1 MGRAALSLLFVAV
14 LTAPAGA
21 EEPPPPEPP
30 APDVQPDSYETERT
44 NKVLHE
50 LALTPDPAPEGK
62 RIAKIRIVSHDVFA
76 DDEFWPTFLNVFHW
90 KTKED
95 VIARE
100 LLFEAGQPWSQARI
114 DESTRKLRDQIIFAL
129 VRIVPV
135 RPVETDGIAA
145 DPNSVD
151 ALVFTRD
158 LWSLRLESSFSFTG
172 GLIDELVLTLIERNL
187 LGRNVQAALSF
198 ELQPK
203 TVSLGDRFVDR
214 RLFGSRWQLSQSF
227 DLVFSRDS
235 GGLEGTRGGLAIGVP
250 LWDLRPRWG
259 FELSAAWDDT
269 VGRQLSGRDILTYDS
284 DTTPEDDRIPRIWN
298 QTLLKV
304 SLAGSRQLG
313 NDDLIQRLGF
323 GYTIYSS
330 RYTPHEDTGLGPSNP
345 LYQRFEDD
353 VLAPSRT
360 QLYPYLRWQMFTPT
374 WVTFNDLAA
383 FGLSEDV
390 RVGPSLDLFFAAPLE
405 AFGSDQD
412 ALNWE
417 ASAGLVLAP
426 FIGNDRALLDLALS
440 LKGRL
445 QLGQVIDQG
454 YRVRLRT
461 ASPRFVLGRVVVAA
475 DLESK
480 VADSYR
486 TLVALG
492 GDNGLRGYASQAFYG
507 FGADRLRVNLELR
520 TPPAVLG
527 SVHIGGVL
535 FYDVGGVGDGPARLD
550 IHHALGLG
558 LRILLP
564 QFNRFAFRFDL
575 GFPLDSDH
583 VTVLLTIG
591 STQAVPLTTL
601 EDEKLSQ

>member
-1 MGRAALSLLFVAV
+1 MLLLVVAF
-14 LTAPAGA
+14 ARSANAGSPV
-21 EEPPPPEPP
+21 E
-30 APDVQPDSYETERT
+30 PDVQPDSYETERT
-44 NKVLHE
+44 NKVLTG
-50 LALTPDPAPEGK
+50 LGLTVDPAPEGK
-62 RIAKIRIVSHDVFA
+62 RIGKIRIVSHDVFA
-76 DDEFWPTFLNVFHW
+76 EDEFWPTFLNVFHW
-90 KTKED
+90 KTNDD

-100 LLFEAGQPWSQARI
+100 LLFAEGEPWSQARV
-114 DESTRKLRDQIIFAL
+114 DESTRKLRDQVIFAL

-135 RPVETDGIAA
+135 RPVRPVQPPVPLHGTPGEPDTD
-145 DPNSVD
+145 DTVD

-158 LWSLRLESSFSFTG
+158 LWSLRLESSFSFTD
-172 GLIDELVLTLIERNL
+172 GLVDKLVLTLIERNL

-198 ELQPK
+198 ELLPK
-203 TVSLGDRFVDR
+203 TWSLGDRFVDR

-227 DLVFSRDS
+227 DLVLSRDS
-235 GGLEGTRGGLAIGVP
+235 SVIEGTRGGLAIGVP
-250 LWDLRPRWG
+250 LWDLKPRWG

-269 VGRQLSGRDILTYDS
+269 VGRQLSGRDVLTYDS
-284 DTTPEDDRIPRIWN
+284 ALTPEDDLVPRSWD
-298 QTLLKV
+298 QTLLRL
-304 SLAGSRQLG
+304 SLAGLRQLG
-313 NDDLIQRLGF
+313 DDDLIHRFGF
-323 GYTIYSS
+323 GYTIYTSD
-330 RYTPHEDTGLGPSNP
+330 YAPNAETGLASTNP
-345 LYQRFEDD
+345 LYQAFKDD
-353 VLAPSRT
+353 VLPPSRA
-360 QLYPYLRWQMFTPT
+360 QLYPYLRWQMFTPS

-405 AFGSDQD
+405 AFGSDQS

-417 ASAGLVLAP
+417 ASTGLVLAP
-426 FIGNDRALLDLALS
+426 RIGNDRALFDVALA

-445 QLGQVIDQG
+445 QDGQVIDQG

-461 ASPRFVLGRVVVAA
+461 ASPRFLLGRVVAAA

-480 VADSYR
+480 VDDSAQS
-486 TLVALG
+486 LVALG

-507 FGADRLRVNLELR
+507 FGVDRLRANLELR

-535 FYDVGGVGDGPARLD
+535 FYDVGGVGDGPAQLD
-550 IHHALGLG
+550 LHHALGLG
-558 LRILLP
+558 LRMLLP

-575 GFPLDSDH
+575 GFPLDSDR

>member
-1 MGRAALSLLFVAV
+1 MLLCVALL
-14 LTAPAGA
+14 APAAKA
-21 EEPPPPEPP
+21 EAPVQ
-30 APDVQPDSYETERT
+30 PDVQPDSYETERT
-44 NKVLHE
+44 NLVIQ
-50 LALTPDPAPEGK
+50 ALGLTVDPAPEGK
-62 RIAKIRIVSHDVFA
+62 RIGRIRIESHDVFA

-95 VIARE
+95 VVARE
-100 LLFEAGQPWSQARI
+100 LLFAPGEPWRQARI
-114 DESTRKLRDQIIFAL
+114 DESTRKLRDQIIFSL

-135 RPVETDGIAA
+135 VPVDPAA
-145 DPNSVD
+145 EPGTVD
-151 ALVFTRD
+151 VLVFTRD

-172 GLIDELVLTLIERNL
+172 GLIDRLVLTLIERNL
-187 LGRNVQAALSF
+187 LGRNIQTSLSF
-198 ELQPK
+198 DLQPK
-203 TVSLGDRFVDR
+203 AWSFGDRFVDR

-227 DLVFSRDS
+227 DLVVGRDS
-235 GGLEGTRGGLAIGVP
+235 GVLEGTRGGLSVGIP
-250 LWDLRPRWG
+250 LWDLQPRWG
-259 FELSAAWDDT
+259 FEVGAAWDNT
-269 VGRQLSGRDILTYDS
+269 VGRQLSGTNLLTWDS
-284 DTTPEDDRIPRIWN
+284 ALTPEDDLIPRIWD
-298 QTLLKV
+298 QTLLKL
-304 SLAGSRQLG
+304 SFAGSRQLG
-313 NDDLIQRLGF
+313 NDDLIHRLGF
-323 GYTIYSS
+323 GYTIYSA
-330 RYTPHEDTGLGPSNP
+330 RYTPHEDTRIGRSSP
-345 LYQRFEDD
+345 LYQAFQDE
-353 VLAPSRT
+353 VLPPSRE

-374 WVTFNDLAA
+374 YVTFNDLAA

-405 AFGSDQD
+405 AFGSDD
-412 ALNWE
+412 NALNWE
-417 ASAGLVLAP
+417 AATGLVLAP
-426 FIGNDRALLDLALS
+426 VIGNDRGLFDLSLA

-445 QLGQVIDQG
+445 QQGQVIDQG
-454 YRVRLRT
+454 YRVRLRM
-461 ASPRFVLGRVVVAA
+461 ASPRFSLGRVVIAT

-480 VADSYR
+480 VDDTAR

-507 FGADRLRVNLELR
+507 FGADRLRANLELR
-520 TPPAVLG
+520 TPPLVLG

-535 FYDVGGVGDGPARLD
+535 FYDVGGVGEGPAQLD

-558 LRILLP
+558 LRMLLP